1 MLYLMQ
7 LFWNKYNIW
16 CRAIDH
22 ENFYLL
28 YLPIKNTFRH
38 NNQMQCMDLV
48 WIPTEWTKCK
58 MTFWDKEILKEIVY
72 PCYLGNILNCG
83 RCDGDIVMKLK
94 KKQGI
99 LVKWYGTSF
108 KISKQISARVCSFFS
123 SSIFSYISLPP
134 FINQHGK
141 M

>member
-1 MLYLMQ
+1 
-7 LFWNKYNIW
+7 
-16 CRAIDH
+16 
-22 ENFYLL
+22 
-28 YLPIKNTFRH
+28 
-38 NNQMQCMDLV
+38 MQCMDLV

-108 KISKQISARVCSFFS
+108 KISINDPLPRNLLNGQIST
-123 SSIFSYISLPP
+123 Y
-134 FINQHGK
+134 G
-141 M
+141 